1 LLTNLPTAIL
11 LPIKSLL
18 FYLFLSNLSG
28 CSSMANP
35 VIYHSSFDFS
45 QVQKY
50 SFYQRDSTFFDSQSL
65 AYSQR
70 NRIEI
75 AIEKSLNKQG
85 FVYSDLEVADIIVTY
100 HLVKGRNKDY
110 QEYNKVVLFCS
121 HCLKANTWQQGNKDW
136 AVYPDGLIIDLV
148 DPKKNRSVWRSIY
161 PLKSTQK
168 DNSKTANE
176 KIIEAV
182 NIMLMQYPK
191 K

>member
-1 LLTNLPTAIL
+1 
-11 LPIKSLL
+11 
-18 FYLFLSNLSG
+18 
-28 CSSMANP
+28 MANP

-100 HLVKGRNKDY
+100 HLVK
-110 QEYNKVVLFCS
+110 V
-121 HCLKANTWQQGNKDW
+121 
-136 AVYPDGLIIDLV
+136 
-148 DPKKNRSVWRSIY
+148 
-161 PLKSTQK
+161 
-168 DNSKTANE
+168 
-176 KIIEAV
+176 
-182 NIMLMQYPK
+182 
-191 K
+191 